1 MAATDL
7 WSGECLARPNNLY
20 APPRP
25 ARTTLY
31 SLHLSF
37 ETLQSFGRVYS
48 NNLNQEADMSEV
60 RQLITHTESKA
71 VLVTPELEAA
81 LPGVRLAFEMADGRF
96 IQDPRGYL
104 DRLEESQFSIKTEQG
119 PEVACSLLMNN
130 GQQAEELMVVF
141 APFADRSPKSSAA
154 TMYRYID
161 GRDQSVGKTKSKPN
175 TWSQTT
181 KSAVTTDVLQAVG
194 HGMPVLTIY
203 APVPTHAHSNF
214 ERELFRYGSFTA
226 SGRVAMEALRGAI
239 EQTQLLVH
247 GMDSP
252 QQFYRLHLSGAS
264 LGASNAIGAA
274 AKLMARDFDIKSV
287 TAQELVMSPKNLLDL
302 AKRFTVG
309 GIVGE
314 ASTAT
319 FPADAKI
326 IGESALRQAIDYK
339 GSEIIG
345 MNLRMLQGASKLAY
359 MKGLTKPQPTI
370 DAIETL
376 LDHNVSMLVATAD
389 NSALSDRTRTLL
401 PGETP
406 QLHISAQEGAQI
418 GHIVD
423 EHVALSALVIA
434 LNVAKR
440 A

>member
-1 MAATDL
+1 
-7 WSGECLARPNNLY
+7 
-20 APPRP
+20 
-25 ARTTLY
+25 
-31 SLHLSF
+31 
-37 ETLQSFGRVYS
+37 
-48 NNLNQEADMSEV
+48 
-60 RQLITHTESKA
+60 
-71 VLVTPELEAA
+71 
-81 LPGVRLAFEMADGRF
+81 
-96 IQDPRGYL
+96 
-104 DRLEESQFSIKTEQG
+104 
-119 PEVACSLLMNN
+119 
-130 GQQAEELMVVF
+130 
-141 APFADRSPKSSAA
+141 
-154 TMYRYID
+154 
-161 GRDQSVGKTKSKPN
+161 
-175 TWSQTT
+175 
-181 KSAVTTDVLQAVG
+181 
-194 HGMPVLTIY
+194 
-203 APVPTHAHSNF
+203 
-214 ERELFRYGSFTA
+214 
-226 SGRVAMEALRGAI
+226 VAMEALRGAI